1 VIQADL
7 HLDILTELVNI
18 GVGRAAASLSELV
31 GHRVELRVPLL
42 RTLAI
47 EELLREFAA
56 EHHAVD
62 LAVTQ
67 DFRGGLDGRAI
78 LAFPSMSA
86 VKLGQLLSG
95 VDGEDDELTEDL
107 AGVLEEVGNIVLNG
121 VLGTFGNMSSCDLN
135 YSVPRLTRSGGI
147 ARMMGAGESDAVS
160 RVVLLANTH
169 FCVAERN
176 IEGSLI
182 LLFDLSRLDCL
193 VTQLARQS
201 RCEPATGAQAT
212 LEIAPCE

>member
-1 VIQADL
+1 MIRSEMR
-7 HLDILTELVNI
+7 LDVLTEMVNI

-31 GHRVELRVPLL
+31 GHRVELRVPAL
-42 RTLAI
+42 RTLDVDD
-47 EELLREFAA
+47 LLRAFTTED
-56 EHHAVD
+56 HAVD

-78 LAFPSMSA
+78 LAFPSASA
-86 VKLGQLLSG
+86 IKLGQLLSG
-95 VDGEDDELTEDL
+95 VDGDGNELTEDL

-121 VLGTFGNMSSCDLN
+121 VLGTFGNMSRCELD
-135 YSVPRLTRSGGI
+135 YSVPRLARSGGLERVI
-147 ARMMGAGESDAVS
+147 HTAELEGRS

-169 FCVAERN
+169 FFVAERN

-193 VTQLARQS
+193 VHQ
-201 RCEPATGAQAT
+201 
-212 LEIAPCE
+212 IANSPVC